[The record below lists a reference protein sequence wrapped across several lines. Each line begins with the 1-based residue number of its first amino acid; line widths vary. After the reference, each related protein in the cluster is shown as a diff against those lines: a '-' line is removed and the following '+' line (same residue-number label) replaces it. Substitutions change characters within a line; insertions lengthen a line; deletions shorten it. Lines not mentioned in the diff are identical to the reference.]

1 MLGDEELAAIAGT
14 LLLWLLAGVSLL
26 VRRSH
31 WRRPLVL
38 VAVLATIATLVLLR
52 LGEGHRG

>member
-26 VRRSH
+26 VRPSR
-31 WRRPLVL
+31 WRRPLV
-38 VAVLATIATLVLLR
+38 VAAALATIATLVLLR